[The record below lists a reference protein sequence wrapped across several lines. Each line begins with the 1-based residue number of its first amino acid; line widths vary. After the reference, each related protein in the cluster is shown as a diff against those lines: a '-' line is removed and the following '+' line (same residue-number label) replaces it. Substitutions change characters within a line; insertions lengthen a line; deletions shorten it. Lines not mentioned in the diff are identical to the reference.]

1 MNRGCIQGHWL
12 LRLHLPDLV
21 LSAQDHTQ
29 NVHLEES
36 FELCRF
42 CFGDLVNL
50 ASYTRRVTDPLE
62 SV

>member
-1 MNRGCIQGHWL
+1 

-29 NVHLEES
+29 NVHLDQS

-42 CFGDLVNL
+42 GFGDLVNL